1 MKQHEM
7 QNKKQAQHNKAF
19 HQYTTQPG
27 NTTNQYI
34 NTQTNNKTK
43 QFTNTKQN

>member
-7 QNKKQAQHNKAF
+7 QNKKQAQHNKAI

-27 NTTNQYI
+27 NTTHQYTYI
-34 NTQTNNKTK
+34 QQNKAVHKYT
-43 QFTNTKQN
+43 T